1 MINIPSEQLIGLVRT
16 CRLQQWIMAH
26 PNLAESIRSL
36 LIRSLLERGIVTQ
49 AGFERM
55 VEDAVRALNLADDP
69 EHRREVSNALTD
81 ILSAHAFSEKEVL
94 DHIRLAQ
101 KLEKFHILNRVVNT
115 EGATSKQI
123 KKALKDFCAVPQGD
137 LSIPPSEAEGVR
149 VALISHFISNQL
161 PFVGIAKKHITIR
174 DIDEMVDH
182 AYWNPRRSGKVGGKA
197 AGMFLAYKILL
208 PRLAPKDPEL
218 EQFLRIPE
226 SYYFNSGIFSDFIDY
241 NNLHWFHSQK
251 YKTREVIEEEYKH
264 ISDLFARAAF
274 PPDMVAM
281 FKRFLEQVG
290 EWPLILRS
298 SSLLE
303 DNFGHAFSGKYDSVF
318 LANRGPLEKRLEAFI
333 WGLKRVHMST
343 YAPAPILYRRDHNLL
358 DFDEKMSVLVQKVVG
373 AQYGDYFFPLASGV
387 AFSRNTYRWSPKI
400 REEDG
405 MARLVFGLGTR
416 AVERVGQDYPRLV
429 ALSHPDM
436 RPEVSARHIVKYS
449 QRLVDVIN
457 LRSGR
462 VETISFRDL
471 LPHLPP
477 KAAYWVVSNVADDHV
492 SSPLYKSQVV
502 SPDTAVV
509 TFDNLLRR
517 SPFPGLL
524 RKILRRLEEAYDHP
538 VDVEF
543 AWHDDRLFLLQCR
556 TLTVREE
563 LAQVDIPTDIP
574 EKCIV
579 FTNAKVLFN
588 AVVCNLD
595 YVVYVD
601 PKAYGHLKDL
611 SVKAAVGRVV
621 GRINRALQGKRYAL
635 FGPGRWGT
643 NDLHLGVR
651 VGYEDI
657 NHALVLGE
665 IAFESEGVTP
675 EVSFGTH
682 FFSDLVEARIV
693 PVAVFPD
700 DPQEIFREEFFAAP
714 RHNRLRDIC
723 PEEAQWE
730 TVIKIVCVPEAY
742 AGLKLHVYQD
752 AHRQRGMGFLGPEHP
767 RGG

>member
-1 MINIPSEQLIGLVRT
+1 
-16 CRLQQWIMAH
+16 
-26 PNLAESIRSL
+26 
-36 LIRSLLERGIVTQ
+36 
-49 AGFERM
+49 
-55 VEDAVRALNLADDP
+55 
-69 EHRREVSNALTD
+69 
-81 ILSAHAFSEKEVL
+81 
-94 DHIRLAQ
+94 
-101 KLEKFHILNRVVNT
+101 
-115 EGATSKQI
+115 
-123 KKALKDFCAVPQGD
+123 
-137 LSIPPSEAEGVR
+137 
-149 VALISHFISNQL
+149 
-161 PFVGIAKKHITIR
+161 
-174 DIDEMVDH
+174 
-182 AYWNPRRSGKVGGKA
+182 
-197 AGMFLAYKILL
+197 
-208 PRLAPKDPEL
+208 
-218 EQFLRIPE
+218 
-226 SYYFNSGIFSDFIDY
+226 
-241 NNLHWFHSQK
+241 
-251 YKTREVIEEEYKH
+251 
-264 ISDLFARAAF
+264 
-274 PPDMVAM
+274 
-281 FKRFLEQVG
+281 
-290 EWPLILRS
+290 
-298 SSLLE
+298 
-303 DNFGHAFSGKYDSVF
+303 
-318 LANRGPLEKRLEAFI
+318 
-333 WGLKRVHMST
+333 
-343 YAPAPILYRRDHNLL
+343 
-358 DFDEKMSVLVQKVVG
+358 
-373 AQYGDYFFPLASGV
+373 
-387 AFSRNTYRWSPKI
+387 
-400 REEDG
+400 
-405 MARLVFGLGTR
+405 
-416 AVERVGQDYPRLV
+416 
-429 ALSHPDM
+429 
-436 RPEVSARHIVKYS
+436 
-449 QRLVDVIN
+449 
-457 LRSGR
+457 
-462 VETISFRDL
+462 
-471 LPHLPP
+471 
-477 KAAYWVVSNVADDHV
+477 
-492 SSPLYKSQVV
+492 
-502 SPDTAVV
+502 
-509 TFDNLLRR
+509 
-517 SPFPGLL
+517 
-524 RKILRRLEEAYDHP
+524 LEEAYDHP